1 MAINRLNRLL
11 RQYQVSEDK
20 ITVENFLQLCE
31 NISALAVFKANTT
44 VNANIQYDTVQI
56 TGQLSQIRGELVE
69 IENEAEIHS
78 MSCSFNSNQNPI
90 KTLSISISKAQNI
103 FTINGNN
110 INKLEGE
117 ELLKLVDKSFKK
129 EKISKSE
136 NTQNNSIKT
145 ADFQYLTGPFS
156 PVKIP
161 DSISEKKV
169 FVIMSFQPQHR
180 DAYFVAIEPT
190 LLKLGFEPIRIDQI
204 QHNNTVTSEIVK
216 EIETSAFVIAD
227 LTGERPNVYYEVGWA
242 HRAGKEV
249 VLVAKKETAVHFDV
263 ASINR
268 IEYNDYTEL
277 CDALTKRV
285 KSICEKLEIKIDEK

>member
-11 RQYQVSEDK
+11 RQYQVSEEK
-20 ITVENFLQLCE
+20 ITAYNFLQLCD
-31 NISALAVFKANTT
+31 NISALPIFKLNTT
-44 VNANIQYDTVQI
+44 INANIQFDIAQI
-56 TGQLSQIRGELVE
+56 TGQLSQIRSELPE
-69 IENEAEIHS
+69 IEAEAEIHS

-110 INKLEGE
+110 ISKTESD
-117 ELLKLVDKSFKK
+117 ELLKLVDKNFKK
-129 EKISKSE
+129 EKNSKSE
-136 NTQNNSIKT
+136 NIQNQSLK
-145 ADFQYLTGPFS
+145 AQDFQYLTGPFS

-161 DSISEKKV
+161 DTISDKKV

-216 EIETSAFVIAD
+216 EIETAAFVIAD

-285 KSICEKLEIKIDEK
+285 KSICEKLEIKVEEK